1 MFEVKIY
8 GEIVPFQDTWIAEN
22 GYFNLT
28 LLNQQLEKA
37 NGQPIIV
44 AINSYGG
51 DVEEGFAI
59 YQALRRYA
67 DTNKVEVHTR
77 CDGRC
82 ASIATVFFLAGDKRT
97 VNPFLN
103 PFVHNAW
110 TYAIGDAK
118 ELNRIAVD
126 LEAVNAQIA
135 THYATHTNLTIE
147 EARALMDADTY
158 ITPDE
163 CVAIRFAT
171 DIETLSRPKA
181 LLNAKNRKSK
191 TDSTMKKNKSKI
203 KGIFAKMEALFSGV
217 LNLEVYTD
225 ANEVLDFYDLG
236 DGDVP
241 KIGDKANYKEKPAEG
256 TFKLADGKTQYTF
269 ATGEL
274 TEIVEDAAGGDPS
287 EDAEAMAQEIKDL
300 KEEIAG
306 LKTEL
311 EAAKA
316 SNTDETIKAKD
327 SKIKALEKTIKDF
340 KALKST
346 FEAALEEDD
355 DKGAPRKD
363 VEKDFSNFQIKR

>member
-82 ASIATVFFLAGDKRT
+82 ASIATVFFLAGDKRI
-97 VNPFLN
+97 VNPYLS

-135 THYATHTNLTIE
+135 AHYASHTNLTVE

-171 DIETLSRPKA
+171 DIEKISRPKA

-191 TDSTMKKNKSKI
+191 IDSTMKNKSKI
-203 KGIFAKMEALFSGV
+203 KGIFAKMEALFSGA

-241 KIGDKANYKEKPAEG
+241 KIGDKANYKDKPAEG

-269 ATGEL
+269 AAGEL
-274 TEIVEDAAGGDPS
+274 TEIVEDAAGGDPT
-287 EDAEAMAQEIKDL
+287 DDTEAMAQEIKDL
-300 KEEIAG
+300 KAELASV
-306 LKTEL
+306 KTEL

-316 SNTDETIKAKD
+316 ANTDESIKAKD
-327 SKIKALEKTIKDF
+327 LKIKALEKTIKDF

-346 FEAALEEDD
+346 YEAALEDD
-355 DKGAPRKD
+355 GKGAQSKGG
-363 VEKDFSNFQIKR
+363 EKDFSNFKIQR